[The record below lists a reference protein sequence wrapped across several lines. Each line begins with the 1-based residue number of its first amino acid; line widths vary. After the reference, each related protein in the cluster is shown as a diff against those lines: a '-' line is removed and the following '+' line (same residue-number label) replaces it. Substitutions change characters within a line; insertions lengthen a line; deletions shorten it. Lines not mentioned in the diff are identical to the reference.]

1 MELQLRNVKQDAA
14 GARVQ
19 VSDAAFGCAFNE
31 PLVHQVVVAF
41 LAGAR
46 AGTHAQKSRSEVS
59 GSGAKPWRQKGT
71 GQARA
76 GSFRSPL
83 WRHGGVTFAAKPS
96 DYSQKVNK
104 KMYRGAMR
112 AILSELVR
120 QDRLVLVDDLRLDA
134 PKTKQLLA
142 RLKDLGLDDALIVTS
157 EVDRS
162 LALAAR
168 NLPKVEVRGATQL
181 DPVSLIKFEKVLMTV
196 AALKRV
202 EEWLA

>member
-1 MELQLRNVKQDAA
+1 MELQLRNAKQGAA
-14 GARVQ
+14 GARIQ

-31 PLVHQVVVAF
+31 PLVHQVVTAF

-46 AGTHAQKSRSEVS
+46 AGTHAQKTRSEVS
-59 GSGAKPWRQKGT
+59 GSGIKPWRQKGT
-71 GQARA
+71 GRARA
-76 GSFRSPL
+76 GSLRSPL

-120 QDRLVLVDDLRLDA
+120 QNRLVVVDDLRVDA
-134 PKTKQLLA
+134 PKTRQLLQ
-142 RLKDLGLDDALIVTS
+142 RLQTLGLDHVLLVTEEIDQNLS
-157 EVDRS
+157 
-162 LALAAR
+162 LAAR
-168 NLPKVEVRGATQL
+168 NLPKVEVRGARQL
-181 DPVSLIKFEKVLMTV
+181 DPVSLIRFENVLMTV